1 MTLPEIWYP
10 PAVDLV
16 RAWIQVPATVLD
28 DPALAQVI
36 GSEVELQYAL
46 LTFDPD
52 GPARDDIVQALYR
65 RVARQV
71 AAKGVPLGVLGTDA
85 EYGGVYLGRWDA
97 EIARLE
103 GPSRTLVFG

>member
-1 MTLPEIWYP
+1 MADPWYP
-10 PAVDLV
+10 PTLTAV

-28 DPALAQVI
+28 DDQLSMVIASEAALQ
-36 GSEVELQYAL
+36 SEL
-46 LTFDPD
+46 LAFDPAGLLMPD
-52 GPARDDIVQALYR
+52 VVQALYR

-103 GPSRTLVFG
+103 GPTRILVFG